1 MTEAT
6 VVTGQSKVTEL
17 TYYPVKG
24 CAGITVSEARITPDG
39 LPHDRA
45 YVIVDEAGELRWQ
58 WGDPRLALITPH
70 PVGEFGELTLRAPD
84 RGDLMVDGRG
94 EAEEVTD
101 LPGQPYGAVDQGEEA
116 AAWVTGVLG
125 RPSRLLRVRKAPGG
139 TAANHSR
146 LHVVSRASLDR
157 LNGHLTERGAA
168 PLPMNR
174 FRPNLVVDGWGTPH
188 TEDTAARLSIGETEL
203 AFTELTVR
211 CAITMV
217 DQETGR
223 RAGPEPLRTL
233 VDYRKGEDG
242 IVFGA
247 YFAVVREGRV
257 TVGDPVKVMDAVE
270 AMDVMGD

>member
-1 MTEAT
+1 MTGGTERPR
-6 VVTGQSKVTEL
+6 VTEL

-24 CAGITVSEARITPDG
+24 CAGVAVPEARVTPDG

-58 WGDPRLALITPH
+58 WGDPGLALITPQ
-70 PVGEFGELTLRAPD
+70 VLDEAAGLTLRAPD
-84 RGDLMVDGRG
+84 RDDLRVGG
-94 EAEEVTD
+94 EGQAEEVTD

-157 LNGHLTERGAA
+157 LNGHLAERGVA
-168 PLPMNR
+168 PLPMTR
-174 FRPNLVVDGWGTPH
+174 FRPNLVVDGWDTPH
-188 TEDTAARLSIGETEL
+188 TEDTAARLLIGDTEL
-203 AFTELTVR
+203 AFTEPTVR

-217 DQETGR
+217 DQDTGR

-233 VDYRKGEDG
+233 ADYRKGEDG

-247 YFAVVREGRV
+247 YFAVVRQGKV
-257 TVGDPVKVMDAVE
+257 TVGDAVEVMDA
-270 AMDVMGD
+270 

>member
-1 MTEAT
+1 M
-6 VVTGQSKVTEL
+6 

-24 CAGITVSEARITPDG
+24 CAGIAVSEARVTPDG
-39 LPHDRA
+39 LPQDRA

-70 PVGEFGELTLRAPD
+70 LPGAPAELTLRAPD
-84 RGDLMVDGRG
+84 RADLRVDGEG

-157 LNGHLTERGAA
+157 LNAHLTERGVA

-174 FRPNLVVDGWGTPH
+174 FRPNLVVDGWDAPH
-188 TEDTAARLSIGETEL
+188 TEDTAARLSIGDTEL
-203 AFTELTVR
+203 ALTELTVR

-233 VDYRKGEDG
+233 ADYRKEQEG

-247 YFAVVREGRV
+247 YFAVVREGKV
-257 TVGDPVKVMDAVE
+257 TVGDPVEIKAGVDA
-270 AMDVMGD
+270 ADVVDD

>member
-1 MTEAT
+1 MTGTPGPTE
-6 VVTGQSKVTEL
+6 QSKVTEL

-24 CAGITVSEARITPDG
+24 CAGITVPEARITPDG

-70 PVGEFGELTLRAPD
+70 HVHDAGELTLRAPD
-84 RGDLMVDGRG
+84 RGDLRVDAKG
-94 EAEEVTD
+94 EAEKVTD
-101 LPGQPYGAVDQGEEA
+101 LPGQPYGAVDQGEAA
-116 AAWVTGVLG
+116 AAWVSGVLG

-157 LNGHLTERGAA
+157 LNSHLTERGAT

-174 FRPNLVVDGWGTPH
+174 FRPNLVVDGWTTPH
-188 TEDTAARLSIGETEL
+188 TEDTAARLLIGDTEL

-233 VDYRKGEDG
+233 AHYRRAEDG
-242 IVFGA
+242 TVFGA
-247 YFAVVREGRV
+247 YFTVVREGKV
-257 TVGDPVKVMDAVE
+257 TVGDGVAVMDA
-270 AMDVMGD
+270 

>member
-1 MTEAT
+1 MSERAR
-6 VVTGQSKVTEL
+6 VTEL

-24 CAGITVSEARITPDG
+24 CAGITVPEARITPDG

-58 WGDPRLALITPH
+58 WGDPGLALIIPH
-70 PVGEFGELTLRAPD
+70 SVGQRGELTLRAPD
-84 RGDLMVDGRG
+84 RDDLRVAGKEESR
-94 EAEEVTD
+94 EVTD
-101 LPGQPYGAVDQGEEA
+101 LPGQPYGAVDQGEAA

-125 RPSRLLRVRKAPGG
+125 RPSRLLRVRKTPGG

-157 LNGHLTERGAA
+157 LNGHLTERGVA
-168 PLPMNR
+168 PLPVNR
-174 FRPNLVVDGWGTPH
+174 FRPNIVVDGWDTPH
-188 TEDTAARLSIGETEL
+188 TEDTAARLSVGSTEL
-203 AFTELTVR
+203 ALTELTVR

-233 VDYRKGEDG
+233 ADYRKAQDG

-247 YFAVVREGRV
+247 YFTVVREGKV
-257 TVGDPVKVMDAVE
+257 TVGDGVEVVE
-270 AMDVMGD
+270 AVDV

>member
-1 MTEAT
+1 M
-6 VVTGQSKVTEL
+6 

-24 CAGITVSEARITPDG
+24 CAGVAVPEARVATDG

-58 WGDPRLALITPH
+58 WGDPGLALITPQ
-70 PVGEFGELTLRAPD
+70 VLDGAAGLTLRAPD
-84 RGDLMVDGRG
+84 RDDLRVDGEG
-94 EAEEVTD
+94 QAEEVTD

-139 TAANHSR
+139 TAANHGR

-157 LNGHLTERGAA
+157 LNGHLAERGVA

-174 FRPNLVVDGWGTPH
+174 FRPNLVVDGWDTPH
-188 TEDTAARLSIGETEL
+188 TEDTAARLLVGDTEL
-203 AFTELTVR
+203 AFTEPTVR

-217 DQETGR
+217 DQDTGR

-233 VDYRKGEDG
+233 ADYRKGEDG

-247 YFAVVREGRV
+247 YFAVVRQGKV
-257 TVGDPVKVMDAVE
+257 TVGDAVEVMDA
-270 AMDVMGD
+270 

>member
-1 MTEAT
+1 MTAT
-6 VVTGQSKVTEL
+6 AGTAGTAEQSKVTEL

-24 CAGITVSEARITPDG
+24 CAGITLPAARLTPDG

-70 PVGEFGELTLRAPD
+70 SVDDAGELTLRAPD
-84 RGDLMVDGRG
+84 RDDLRVDGKAQADRI
-94 EAEEVTD
+94 TD
-101 LPGQPYGAVDQGEEA
+101 LPGRPYGAVDQGEEA

-157 LNGHLTERGAA
+157 LNGHLAERGAG

-174 FRPNLVVDGWGTPH
+174 FRPNLVVDGWTTPH
-188 TEDTAARLSIGETEL
+188 TEDTAARLLIGDTEL
-203 AFTELTVR
+203 ALTELTVR

-217 DQETGR
+217 DQETGE

-233 VDYRKGEDG
+233 ADYRRAEDG

-247 YFAVVREGRV
+247 YFTVVREGKV
-257 TVGDPVKVMDAVE
+257 TVGDAVEVAVE
-270 AMDVMGD
+270 AMDA